1 MAFGVMVTPAP
12 ISLSAR
18 ACSKTRTGTP
28 KCCRDRAA
36 VRPPIPA
43 PMIATGPSRYRAP
56 G

>member
-1 MAFGVMVTPAP
+1 MAFGVTVTPAP

-28 KCCRDRAA
+28 KRCREKAA

-43 PMIATGPSRYRAP
+43 PMIATGPSR
-56 G
+56 